1 MTKNSNE
8 KTDLTEFVDD
18 SEKLMPREKMMKMGA
33 KSLEPWELLAIL
45 LRTGTVGLNVL
56 ELSKGLLKY
65 GGGTLS
71 SLVQLEAQDLQNIKE
86 FGEQKITTMMA
97 AFELSNRVAL
107 ERAKDGMLELT
118 SVKSAADYIMRKL
131 ENYTEEH
138 FMVLVLNNKNCLINE
153 DIARVSEDEFIFDG
167 DEILKNDSKKI
178 SNFKFLDEE
187 IISKGTVN
195 QTIAMPREVFRRAVK
210 LGATSIMLAHNH
222 PSGDPTPSGDD
233 IRLTSRMVECGKV
246 LGIEVVDHIVVGNG
260 NYYSLRQ
267 HGDM

>member
-1 MTKNSNE
+1 
-8 KTDLTEFVDD
+8 
-18 SEKLMPREKMMKMGA
+18 
-33 KSLEPWELLAIL
+33 
-45 LRTGTVGLNVL
+45 
-56 ELSKGLLKY
+56 
-65 GGGTLS
+65 
-71 SLVQLEAQDLQNIKE
+71 
-86 FGEQKITTMMA
+86 MA

-131 ENYTEEH
+131 ENHTEEH

-153 DIARVSEDEFIFDG
+153 NVARVHEDKLIFDG
-167 DEILKNDSKKI
+167 DEILKNDSI
-178 SNFKFLDEE
+178 NSGSYKFLDEE
-187 IISKGTVN
+187 VISKGTVN
-195 QTIAMPREVFRRAVK
+195 QTIAMPREVFRRAIK